1 MIIKLRDIKINDIIN
16 IIEDTTCEY
25 ITRLY
30 EEHNN
35 NLTKVYNQYIKQNLR
50 YNTKTGKLIS
60 SEGVLSEYCY
70 KKDIPTYDN
79 MIDLIEEQFIHTM
92 LCECGRLNR
101 VSNKGR

>member
-16 IIEDTTCEY
+16 IIEDTTCKY

-30 EEHNN
+30 EDHSN
-35 NLTKVYNQYIKQNLR
+35 NLTKVYNQYVKQNLR

-79 MIDLIEEQFIHTM
+79 MIDLIEEHFIHTI

-101 VSNKGR
+101 ISNKGR

>member
-1 MIIKLRDIKINDIIN
+1 MIIKLRDIKLNDIIN
-16 IIEDTTCEY
+16 IIEGTNCNC

-30 EEHNN
+30 KEHSN
-35 NLTKVYNQYIKQNLR
+35 NLSKVYNQYVKQNLR

-60 SEGVLSEYCY
+60 LEGTLSEYCY

-79 MIDLIEEQFIHTM
+79 MVDLIEEQFIHTI

-101 VSNKGR
+101 ISNM

>member
-1 MIIKLRDIKINDIIN
+1 MIIKLKDIKINDIITMCEN
-16 IIEDTTCEY
+16 TTWKH
-25 ITRLY
+25 IARLY

-35 NLTKVYNQYIKQNLR
+35 NLTKVYNQYVKQNLR

-70 KKDIPTYDN
+70 KKDIPTYEN
-79 MIDLIEEQFIHTM
+79 MIDLIEEQFIDTI

-101 VSNKGR
+101 ISNRK

>member
-1 MIIKLRDIKINDIIN
+1 MIIKLRDIKINDIITMC
-16 IIEDTTCEY
+16 ESTTWKH

-30 EEHNN
+30 KEHNN

-79 MIDLIEEQFIHTM
+79 MIDLIEEQFIHTI

-101 VSNKGR
+101 ISNIK

>member
-16 IIEDTTCEY
+16 IIEDTTCKC

-30 EEHNN
+30 EEHSN
-35 NLTKVYNQYIKQNLR
+35 NLTKVYNQYVKQNLR

-60 SEGVLSEYCY
+60 TEGTLSEYCY

-79 MIDLIEEQFIHTM
+79 MIDLIEEQFIHTI
-92 LCECGRLNR
+92 LCECSRLNR
-101 VSNKGR
+101 ISNMK

>member
-16 IIEDTTCEY
+16 IIEDTTWTH

-79 MIDLIEEQFIHTM
+79 MIDLIEEQFIHTI
-92 LCECGRLNR
+92 LCECSRLNR
-101 VSNKGR
+101 ISNIK

>member
-1 MIIKLRDIKINDIIN
+1 MIIKLKDIKINDIITMC
-16 IIEDTTCEY
+16 EGTTCKH
-25 ITRLY
+25 IARLY
-30 EEHNN
+30 KEHNN
-35 NLTKVYNQYIKQNLR
+35 NLTKVYNQYVKQNLR

-79 MIDLIEEQFIHTM
+79 MIDLIEEQFIHNI

-101 VSNKGR
+101 ISNRK

>member
-16 IIEDTTCEY
+16 IIEDTTCKY

-30 EEHNN
+30 EDHSN
-35 NLTKVYNQYIKQNLR
+35 NLTKVYNQYVKQNLR

-79 MIDLIEEQFIHTM
+79 MIDLIEEQFIHTI

-101 VSNKGR
+101 LSNKGR

>member
-1 MIIKLRDIKINDIIN
+1 MIIKLKDIQINDIITMC
-16 IIEDTTCEY
+16 ERTTWTH
-25 ITRLY
+25 IARLY

-35 NLTKVYNQYIKQNLR
+35 NLDKVYNQYIKQNLR

-60 SEGVLSEYCY
+60 SEGILSEYCY

-79 MIDLIEEQFIHTM
+79 IIDLIEEQFISTI

-101 VSNKGR
+101 ISNMK

>member
-16 IIEDTTCEY
+16 IIEDTTCKY

-30 EEHNN
+30 EDHSN
-35 NLTKVYNQYIKQNLR
+35 NLTKVYNQYVKQNLR

-79 MIDLIEEQFIHTM
+79 MIDLIEEQFIHTI
-92 LCECGRLNR
+92 LCECSRLNR
-101 VSNKGR
+101 ISNIK

>member
-16 IIEDTTCEY
+16 IIEDTTCKC

-30 EEHNN
+30 EEHSN
-35 NLTKVYNQYIKQNLR
+35 NLTKVYNQYVKQNLR
-50 YNTKTGKLIS
+50 YNTKPGKLIS

-79 MIDLIEEQFIHTM
+79 MVDLIEEQFIHTI

-101 VSNKGR
+101 ISNIK

>member
-16 IIEDTTCEY
+16 IIEGTDFNC

-30 EEHNN
+30 KEHNN
-35 NLTKVYNQYIKQNLR
+35 NLTKVYNQDIKQNLR

-79 MIDLIEEQFIHTM
+79 MIDLIEEHFIHTI
-92 LCECGRLNR
+92 LCECRRLNR
-101 VSNKGR
+101 ISNKGR